1 MANKYKNTQTLNPA
15 LRSIGNMNVRGVVKG
30 GTSDADKK
38 ARYGLPVIV
47 SETGYID
54 PSLLEGGASVVASPS
69 HE

>member
-38 ARYGLPVIV
+38 ERYGLPVWLVRPVIL
-47 SETGYID
+47 TR
-54 PSLLEGGASVVASPS
+54 L
-69 HE
+69 